1 MAEGGWDVPIQDSDF
16 LGINT
21 VEPEE
26 QPRLHTERLVS
37 SRSRDSER
45 KISFPERGFRQ
56 QQPPP
61 PSGLQ
66 LFRGAAAVAIDPFGE
81 IEEDDERKEEW
92 MLDVVEEELVQARNP
107 HPVAPVA
114 GFADRQQLDNTVWK
128 QNAMQT
134 IYLSFVFVITNASE
148 PDTTGCHS
156 VPDRFIV
163 LFRPQ
168 FKCRRVVNQNSR
180 ASFHG
185 LDSMTEFSNPIFQPS
200 FINPFFFFFV
210 LCFNFFCC

>member
-21 VEPEE
+21 VAPEE

-66 LFRGAAAVAIDPFGE
+66 LIRGAAAVAIDPFGE
-81 IEEDDERKEEW
+81 IEEDDEREEEW

-114 GFADRQQLDNTVWK
+114 GFADRQQLDNTV
-128 QNAMQT
+128 
-134 IYLSFVFVITNASE
+134 
-148 PDTTGCHS
+148 
-156 VPDRFIV
+156 
-163 LFRPQ
+163 
-168 FKCRRVVNQNSR
+168 
-180 ASFHG
+180 
-185 LDSMTEFSNPIFQPS
+185 
-200 FINPFFFFFV
+200 
-210 LCFNFFCC
+210 